1 VAGDLLP
8 IEDAR
13 VRIIAAVRQLPAESV
28 PAADALGR
36 VLGEDVATDI
46 DLPPFDSSAMDGY
59 AVVAGPA
66 AELPIVGE
74 SRAGHPF
81 DGVLL
86 AGEAVRIS
94 TGAVVPQGADAIVPV
109 ERTEETESGVRVP
122 DTKPGAHV
130 RRAGEDVRA
139 GEIVMRPGTA
149 IGPAEAAMLA
159 ALGREF
165 VECTR
170 RPRVAVLATGDEL
183 RPAGERLGPGQIHDS
198 NATALAAQAT
208 QAGAE
213 VVLRGVVEDT
223 LEATSEALSRA
234 LAQADV
240 VCVSGGVS
248 VGVHDHVRPA
258 LSGLGVEQLL
268 WGVRLKPGKPLWAGV
283 RDGDGGDRKL
293 VFGLPGNPVSAMVT
307 FQLFVRP
314 ALRAL
319 QGGGGAASRS
329 TGVLDSPVER
339 TPEREQ
345 AVRCRLRV
353 TDDGFHVEPT
363 GAQGSHVLSSML
375 GAGALAMIP
384 AGDGELPAGSIVAIE
399 IL

>member
-1 VAGDLLP
+1 VPGDLLP

-13 VRIIAAVRQLPAESV
+13 VRIIAAVRQLPAERV
-28 PAADALGR
+28 AADEALGR
-36 VLGEDVATDI
+36 VLAEDVASDL

-59 AVVAGPA
+59 ALVAGPA

-74 SRAGHPF
+74 SRAGRPF

-94 TGAVVPQGADAIVPV
+94 TGAVVPEGADAVVPV
-109 ERTEETESGVRVP
+109 ERTKETENGVQVP
-122 DTKPGAHV
+122 DTNPAANVRGA
-130 RRAGEDVRA
+130 GDDVRA
-139 GEIVMRPGTA
+139 GEVVLTSGTA

-159 ALGREF
+159 ALGREW
-165 VECTR
+165 VECSR

-198 NATALAAQAT
+198 NAAALAAQAT
-208 QAGAE
+208 AAGGE
-213 VVLRGVVEDT
+213 VVLRDVVEDT
-223 LEATSEALSRA
+223 LEATSEALSHA
-234 LAQADV
+234 LAVADV

-248 VGVHDHVRPA
+248 VGAHDHVRPA
-258 LSGLGVEQLL
+258 LFGLGVEQLL
-268 WGVRLKPGKPLWAGV
+268 WGVRLKPGKPLWAGT
-283 RDGDGGDRKL
+283 RDGDGGERKL

-307 FQLFVRP
+307 FQLFARP

-319 QGGGGAASRS
+319 QGAGAAASRS
-329 TGVLDSPVER
+329 TGVLDVAIDRS
-339 TPEREQ
+339 PEREQ
-345 AVRCRLRV
+345 AVRCHLRV
-353 TDDGFHVEPT
+353 ADDGFHVEPT

-384 AGDGELPAGSIVAIE
+384 AGEGAMAEGSRVGIEL
-399 IL
+399 L